1 MASIDTLLQQILT
14 AVYGE
19 DVRGS
24 IHDAIAAMNEESSEA
39 ISVSKTA
46 QDSAKNSADAAAK
59 SATDAA
65 DAVADLD
72 NKHTSAVD
80 AVIAAKTDALS
91 AISVDRKSAE
101 DAITADLSAAQM
113 AIANDKL
120 DALTAISNE
129 KTSSVDVVIAEK
141 NTSLGEIDDKT
152 AASVNAL
159 TNISNSTEAFKTLAQ
174 SYAEGGTGTRDGE
187 DTANAKYYMEQA
199 QKIASGGI
207 TVDSF
212 LNPTSV
218 NPVQNKVITAS
229 LDKMSSYVD
238 TQLDYK
244 ADKTALPSTATTD
257 AEGLVKFDGTT
268 IIQNGDGQLS
278 VPIDSE
284 MLDESSKPVEN
295 KVAKK
300 YVDDFKEAIAESE
313 FLAQYELANE
323 STTIAKDSDDNSVI
337 TETKSNGVA
346 TTNFAKTD
354 DTTTITTKVVPTAGD
369 YNYTQT
375 TTITKSEDGTTSITS
390 SYTKEA
396 KAA

>member
-1 MASIDTLLQQILT
+1 MANIDTLLQQILT

-65 DAVADLD
+65 DAV
-72 NKHTSAVD
+72 D
-80 AVIAAKTDALS
+80 AVTAAKTDALS

-113 AIANDKL
+113 AIANDKS

-199 QKIASGGI
+199 QKIASGGN
-207 TVDSF
+207 TVDSS

-229 LDKMSSYVD
+229 LNKMSSYVD

-284 MLDESSKPVEN
+284 MLDESSKPVKN

-337 TETKSNGVA
+337 TETKSNGIA

-390 SYTKEA
+390 SYTKET

>member
-1 MASIDTLLQQILT
+1 MANIDTLLQKILS

-39 ISVSKTA
+39 ISVSKIA

-65 DAVADLD
+65 DAV
-72 NKHTSAVD
+72 D
-80 AVIAAKTDALS
+80 AVTAAKTDALS

-113 AIANDKL
+113 AIANDKS

-199 QKIASGGI
+199 QKIA
-207 TVDSF
+207 
-212 LNPTSV
+212 
-218 NPVQNKVITAS
+218 TAS
-229 LDKMSSYVD
+229 LNNMSSYVD

-337 TETKSNGVA
+337 TETKSNGIA

-390 SYTKEA
+390 SYTKET